1 MARILIG
8 TYSKDKAFL
17 ELNSSYFTSIE
28 VLRNEVDNFCRTVPM
43 FETTDDIKYVFLED
57 QPPSFKQQIKSVP
70 TILVLDKNKKTRGL
84 WNGGIALKLKIT
96 KQDVQ
101 DHIDKL
107 IAQEAANLSR
117 RRSTN

>member
-1 MARILIG
+1 
-8 TYSKDKAFL
+8 
-17 ELNSSYFTSIE
+17 
-28 VLRNEVDNFCRTVPM
+28 
-43 FETTDDIKYVFLED
+43 
-57 QPPSFKQQIKSVP
+57 VP
-70 TILVLDKNKKTRGL
+70 TILVLDKNKKTKGL

-96 KQDVQ
+96 KQDIQ

>member
-1 MARILIG
+1 MKKLLIIFTLMCG
-8 TYSKDKAFL
+8 YF
-17 ELNSSYFTSIE
+17 SSAQYE
-28 VLRNEVDNFCRTVPM
+28 VLHINSAWNSRHNLDLKGLKNAKVKYM
-43 FETTDDIKYVFLED
+43 LLDD
-57 QPPSFKQQIKSVP
+57 QTPSFKQQIKSVP
-70 TILVLDKNKKTRGL
+70 TILVLDKNKRTKGL
-84 WNGGIALKLKIT
+84 WSGGIALKLKIT

>member
-1 MARILIG
+1 MKKLLIIFTLMCG
-8 TYSKDKAFL
+8 
-17 ELNSSYFTSIE
+17 YFSNAQYE
-28 VLRNEVDNFCRTVPM
+28 VLHINSAWNSRHNLDLSGLKHANV
-43 FETTDDIKYVFLED
+43 KYVFLED

-70 TILVLDKNKKTRGL
+70 TILVLDKNKKTRGV

-107 IAQEAANLSR
+107 IALEAANLSR

>member
-1 MARILIG
+1 MCG
-8 TYSKDKAFL
+8 
-17 ELNSSYFTSIE
+17 YFSNAQYE
-28 VLRNEVDNFCRTVPM
+28 VLHINSAWNSRHNLDLGGLKHAKV
-43 FETTDDIKYVFLED
+43 KYVFLED

-70 TILVLDKNKKTRGL
+70 TILVLDKNKKTKGL

>member
-1 MARILIG
+1 MKKLLIIFTLMCG
-8 TYSKDKAFL
+8 YF
-17 ELNSSYFTSIE
+17 SSAQYE
-28 VLRNEVDNFCRTVPM
+28 VLHINSAWNSRHNLDLSGLKHAKV
-43 FETTDDIKYVFLED
+43 KYVFLED

-70 TILVLDKNKKTRGL
+70 TILVLDKNKKTKGL

-96 KQDVQ
+96 KQDIQ

>member
-1 MARILIG
+1 M
-8 TYSKDKAFL
+8 
-17 ELNSSYFTSIE
+17 
-28 VLRNEVDNFCRTVPM
+28 
-43 FETTDDIKYVFLED
+43 FLED

-107 IAQEAANLSR
+107 IAQGSCQPFKKKINKLR
-117 RRSTN
+117 HLQK

>member
-1 MARILIG
+1 MKKILTIF
-8 TYSKDKAFL
+8 AL
-17 ELNSSYFTSIE
+17 AWACMSSAQYE
-28 VLRNEVDNFCRTVPM
+28 VLHINSAWNNRHDLDLKGLKNAKVKYM
-43 FETTDDIKYVFLED
+43 LLDD
-57 QPPSFKQQIKSVP
+57 QTPSFKQQIKSVP